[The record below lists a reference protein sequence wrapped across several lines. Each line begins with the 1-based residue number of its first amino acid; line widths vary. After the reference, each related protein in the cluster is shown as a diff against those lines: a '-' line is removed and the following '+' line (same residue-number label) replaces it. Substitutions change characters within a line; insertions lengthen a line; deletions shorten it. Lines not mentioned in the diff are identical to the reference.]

1 MSATAARALL
11 ASRCAAVPALL
22 QSLLL
27 PEEALDGLAAARPDL
42 SFAAQSAPRLRFVTT
57 GIGTSEGP
65 ARLLAHLLREHAGA
79 QARFVP
85 LSALAGAA
93 LAPVGDGAD
102 AALVVFSQGLSP
114 NAQLALAQAGR
125 FAALLVYTSVPAAH
139 PQVQAL
145 TARGAMVTV
154 LPPVGPPGEDRLFL
168 RVLGPAAA
176 QLAAAQ
182 LADAV
187 AARRG
192 VGKRLP
198 LRAAVQ
204 SALAAPARAR
214 QAVAALGAG
223 LVARGLLP
231 EAALASYGLGALW
244 RAQPEPT
251 LAFVTS
257 GGYGE
262 LGLGLRWKF
271 LEGAGLSEPLAWDVL
286 QVAHGPFQQTF
297 QRPLFLCA
305 LTRGDSR
312 VEQALLARLQAM
324 LPPHHVLLQLP
335 AEPLGPLA
343 LLSHD
348 LACNELLLAVLRGR
362 DWDLL
367 DWPGRCCDGPLYELA
382 DGADLLAAPLAA
394 TS

>member
-1 MSATAARALL
+1 MSASAACELL
-11 ASRCAAVPALL
+11 AARCAAVPALL
-22 QSLLL
+22 QSLML
-27 PEEALDGLAAARPDL
+27 PEGPSDAAAAARPDL
-42 SFAAQSAPRLRFVTT
+42 RFAATSAPGLRFVTT

-79 QARFVP
+79 AARFVP
-85 LSALAGAA
+85 LSALAGAGLA
-93 LAPVGDGAD
+93 LVGEGAD

-125 FAALLVYTSVPAAH
+125 FAALLVYTSMPASE
-139 PQVQAL
+139 PQLRAL
-145 TARGAMVTV
+145 AARGAAVTV

-192 VGKRLP
+192 GPRLP

-204 SALAAPARAR
+204 ATLAAPARAR
-214 QAVAALGAG
+214 QALAALGAG
-223 LVARGLLP
+223 LVARGLLS
-231 EAALASYGLGALW
+231 EAALAAHGLGALW

-251 LAFVTS
+251 LAFITS

-297 QRPLFLCA
+297 RRPLFLCA
-305 LTRGDSR
+305 LTRGQTP
-312 VEQALLARLQAM
+312 VEQALLGRLQAM

-335 AEPLGPLA
+335 AEPPGPLA

-382 DGADLLAAPLAA
+382 DGAELLAATARPD
-394 TS
+394 